1 MPNSLNAIEELKK
14 ELEIL
19 LKDFT
24 KISSDISF
32 EIALCKKRS
41 DINGSSDFN
50 LSRLRKVRVATVR
63 LEKISLRIRA
73 LSKQYELVAIE
84 KRQQKRQA
92 TKAACLPT
100 LRTSEY

>member
-1 MPNSLNAIEELKK
+1 MPNSLNAIEELKQ

-19 LKDFT
+19 LKEFT

-41 DINGSSDFN
+41 DINGSAPFN

-63 LEKISLRIRA
+63 LEKISLRIRT
-73 LSKQYELVAIE
+73 LSKQYELAAIA

-92 TKAACLPT
+92 TKKPPAHQP
-100 LRTSEY
+100 